1 MSDATTSTPELDRSQ
16 PPPTGALRPYHFPTL
31 ERRTL
36 PNGLRIVVCET
47 RRFPVAT
54 LDLLLPAGAMA
65 EADEVAGVA
74 SLTSGL
80 LESGAGGR
88 SAAEIAVAVDELGL
102 SLDSGISWDI
112 TQAGFTCL
120 TSRLDAGAAILADI
134 VRRPDF
140 PEHEVDRLR
149 GQRLSTLAQNRADPS
164 TLANEVALR
173 SVYGPGVYGR
183 PVGGGAGTVAG
194 ITRADVQAFHDARFL
209 PAGATLV
216 AAGDVSVDEVAELA
230 ERHFGD
236 WTGAPEPVRPLEV
249 RTRESGIRIVVAHQ
263 AGWVQSALRVAHDG
277 PARSTPDY
285 FALQVMNAILGGMF
299 SSRLNMNLRERLG
312 YTYGASSS
320 FTMRRDGGPF
330 AMATSV
336 QTEVTAHA
344 IQEMLADMRGM
355 LDGHVTPKEL
365 ADARTYLAGV
375 FPIQVQTTDGV
386 SAKLATLVTH
396 GLPDDYWDHYRE
408 GIMDVT
414 ADDVLTVA
422 RRWLRPDA
430 ATIVVAGDA
439 DKVADPLR
447 ELGLGEVEVM
457 DPATE
462 LP

>member
-1 MSDATTSTPELDRSQ
+1 
-16 PPPTGALRPYHFPTL
+16 
-31 ERRTL
+31 RRTL
-36 PNGLRIVVCET
+36 ANGLTLLVAEVRT
-47 RRFPVAT
+47 FPVVT
-54 LDLLLPAGAMA
+54 VDLVLNAGGLA
-65 EADEVAGVA
+65 EGSTHPGVA
-74 SLTSGL
+74 ALTSGL
-80 LESGAGGR
+80 LESGAGSR
-88 SAAEIAVAVDELGL
+88 DAAGIAERVDGLGL
-102 SLDSGISWDI
+102 SLDSGVSWD
-112 TQAGFTCL
+112 TAQAGFTAIR
-120 TSRLDAGAAILADI
+120 SRLEPGFELLAEL
-134 VRRPDF
+134 VRTPTF
-140 PEHEVDRLR
+140 PADEVERVRDER
-149 GQRLSTLAQNRADPS
+149 
-164 TLANEVALR
+164 
-173 SVYGPGVYGR
+173 
-183 PVGGGAGTVAG
+183 VAG
-194 ITRADVQAFHDARFL
+194 IQQRRGTPSSLADETATRWTFAPGTPFARPLGGVLRSLAAIGRDEVAAFHAARYR
-209 PAGATLV
+209 PATTTLV
-216 AAGDVSVDEVAELA
+216 AAGDASLDEMVALA
-230 ERHFGD
+230 ERWFGD
-236 WTGAPEPVRPLEV
+236 WAGSAHAVAVPEVRPRLEG
-249 RTRESGIRIVVAHQ
+249 TRVVLVDRPGA
-263 AGWVQSALRVAHDG
+263 VQSEIRVQHVG
-277 PARSTPDY
+277 VARSAPDF
-285 FALQVMNAILGGMF
+285 FAVTVMNAILGGTF
-299 SSRLNMNLRERLG
+299 SSRLNLNLRERLG

-355 LDGHVTPKEL
+355 LEGEVTPKEL